1 MKALAFTVAATV
13 DLEEIC
19 NYTECEWG
27 QVASGPRSR
36 TASVTGHVPMS
47 GLQYWHIRL

>member
-19 NYTECEWG
+19 NYTEGEWW
-27 QVASGPRSR
+27 QA
-36 TASVTGHVPMS
+36 ASVSVTHCIWDGTGM
-47 GLQYWHIRL
+47 R